1 MLISVGERISCA
13 LVAMAIADLG
23 LDAISLTGSQAGI
36 VTDTVHGKAK
46 IVEVRAHRIHE
57 ALDSDRIVL
66 VAGFQGVST
75 DFDITTLGRGG
86 SDTTAVALAAALG
99 ADACEIYTDVD
110 GVFTADPR
118 LVPGARKLHAVS
130 YEEMLEMAA
139 SGAKVLALRSV
150 EFARNHGVKLHVRS
164 TFTGDEGTWITE
176 EDERMLEKAMISGVT
191 HTLEEAVY
199 RVSGT
204 DRADLFAAL
213 ADASVSVDTII
224 QTGDGHRLLRADR
237 GSRRDRGRTRP
248 ARRELGGARRPREGE
263 RDRRWHEEPS
273 RGSPRGRS
281 RRCASSEWSLSSWP
295 PRRSRSPSTSPR
307 EMSSARSS
315 RCTRPSSS
323 PPPRRSGLMTRVG
336 VVGATGA
343 VGIRHPRAPRRAR
356 LRERAGPSP
365 PPARP
370 ASRCPT
376 ATASSSSRRRPPEML
391 GAGDLD
397 LCFFSVG
404 TDASRELVPHAV
416 AGGTVCI
423 DKSDA
428 FRLTDGVPLVVA
440 GVNDAALRQDD
451 EVVANPNCSAI
462 QLSCVLKP
470 LHDAAGLASVRLATY
485 QSMSGIGDAG
495 IERLRATEPAE
506 GDLAMDWDLEGDEF
520 SEESK
525 LRAETRKIL
534 DLPDLPLQAQCV
546 RVPVLVGH
554 AQAIWVET
562 VEPLS
567 ADEARDVLGSAPHVA
582 LQELATP
589 KDAAGRD
596 EVLVGRIRPD
606 TANGSGLALWSV
618 NDNLRKGAALNA
630 VQIAEALL
638 ERRLVRA

>member
-1 MLISVGERISCA
+1 
-13 LVAMAIADLG
+13 MA
-23 LDAISLTGSQAGI
+23 
-36 VTDTVHGKAK
+36 
-46 IVEVRAHRIHE
+46 
-57 ALDSDRIVL
+57 
-66 VAGFQGVST
+66 
-75 DFDITTLGRGG
+75 
-86 SDTTAVALAAALG
+86 
-99 ADACEIYTDVD
+99 
-110 GVFTADPR
+110 
-118 LVPGARKLHAVS
+118 
-130 YEEMLEMAA
+130 
-139 SGAKVLALRSV
+139 
-150 EFARNHGVKLHVRS
+150 
-164 TFTGDEGTWITE
+164 
-176 EDERMLEKAMISGVT
+176 
-191 HTLEEAVY
+191 
-199 RVSGT
+199 
-204 DRADLFAAL
+204 
-213 ADASVSVDTII
+213 
-224 QTGDGHRLLRADR
+224 
-237 GSRRDRGRTRP
+237 
-248 ARRELGGARRPREGE
+248 
-263 RDRRWHEEPS
+263 
-273 RGSPRGRS
+273 
-281 RRCASSEWSLSSWP
+281 
-295 PRRSRSPSTSPR
+295 
-307 EMSSARSS
+307 
-315 RCTRPSSS
+315 
-323 PPPRRSGLMTRVG
+323 RVG

-343 VGIRHPRAPRRAR
+343 VGSVTLGLLAERGFENVRAFASSRSAGKQVPYGD
-356 LRERAGPSP
+356 RELAVEE
-365 PPARP
+365 
-370 ASRCPT
+370 
-376 ATASSSSRRRPPEML
+376 ATAETL

-404 TDASRELVPHAV
+404 ADASRELIPPAV

-428 FRLTDGVPLVVA
+428 FRMADGVPLVVA

-495 IERLRATEPAE
+495 IERLRATQPAE
-506 GDLAMDWDLEGDEF
+506 GDLAMDWDLEGEEF

-562 VEPLS
+562 VEQLS
-567 ADEARDVLGSAPHVA
+567 ADEAREALALAPHVA
-582 LQELATP
+582 LQALATP

-638 ERRLVRA
+638 ERNLISA